1 MERVFKNSHYNGV
14 YVLLVSYHYGFCF
27 IKIHVVLHFGCWGL
41 IKFIA
46 KDMHE
51 VLYEFNLHCSL
62 M

>member
-1 MERVFKNSHYNGV
+1 MKV
-14 YVLLVSYHYGFCF
+14 

-62 M
+62 K